1 MFNSIFLL
9 EGSYVENIEFLQDNK
24 AIYSTLPNDAKNQL
38 NDVLVNDRVLI
49 SQYIQDN
56 NPDFYSQFETEM
68 FSKDTYRMREAYKN
82 ASRIVFNALKVNMIE
97 DMKELATQLMDRQ
110 VPLDLFEETDFTSYD
125 DIEALRIKLETD
137 YNVVTGKSKN
147 VIKNLDGNFAISTNH
162 FYDTH
167 TNINKNLNINEGAT
181 FTRVRMIIFITDLA
195 IEEKLILDIYNAI

>member
-1 MFNSIFLL
+1 LFNSIFLL

-110 VPLDLFEETDFTSYD
+110 VPLDLFEET
-125 DIEALRIKLETD
+125 K
-137 YNVVTGKSKN
+137 
-147 VIKNLDGNFAISTNH
+147 
-162 FYDTH
+162 
-167 TNINKNLNINEGAT
+167 
-181 FTRVRMIIFITDLA
+181 
-195 IEEKLILDIYNAI
+195 